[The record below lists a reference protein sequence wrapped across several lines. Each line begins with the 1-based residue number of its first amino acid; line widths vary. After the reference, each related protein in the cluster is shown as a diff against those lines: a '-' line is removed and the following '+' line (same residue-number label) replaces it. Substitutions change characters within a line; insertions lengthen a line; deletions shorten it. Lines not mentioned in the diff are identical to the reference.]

1 MRNSKAIIFDM
12 DGVLIDSEPFWG
24 QASMEVMQ
32 SVGIPYTRDDVMRYQ
47 GVRIGDIVSR
57 VWDENP
63 VSYSKEEIENM
74 VCERV
79 SELVLESGRVLPGI
93 DNVIQKAAKWGL
105 KIGLATSTPRRV
117 AVNFIKRVGIGENI
131 EVMCTGEEVAYGK
144 PHPEIYILCAERLGV
159 EPWNCVV
166 FEDSVN
172 GVVAAKA
179 ARMHTVAVP
188 AAESRG
194 DKRYGIADVMLDSL
208 SSFTDDMIP

>member
-188 AAESRG
+188 APTAYD
-194 DKRYGIADVMLDSL
+194 DKRYGIADVKLHSL
-208 SSFTDDMIP
+208 ADFTDDMIP

>member
-1 MRNSKAIIFDM
+1 MKNSKAIIFDM

-32 SVGIPYTRDDVMRYQ
+32 SVGIPYTRDDVMRFQ

-117 AVNFIKRVGIGENI
+117 AVNFIKRVGIGDNI
-131 EVMCTGEEVAYGK
+131 DVMCTGEEVAYGK

-159 EPWNCVV
+159 EPWECIV

>member
-1 MRNSKAIIFDM
+1 MKNTKAIIFDM

-32 SVGIPYTRDDVMRYQ
+32 RVGIPYTRDDVMRYQ

-63 VSYSKEEIENM
+63 VSFSKQEIERM
-74 VCERV
+74 VCDRV

-93 DNVIQKAAKWGL
+93 DNVLKRAEKWGL
-105 KIGLATSTPRRV
+105 KIGLATSTPRSV
-117 AVNFIKRVGIGENI
+117 AVNFIKRVGIGDSI
-131 EVMCTGEEVAYGK
+131 EVMCTGEEVVYGK
-144 PHPEIYILCAERLGV
+144 PHPEIYILCASRLGV
-159 EPWNCVV
+159 EPWECIV

-179 ARMHTVAVP
+179 ARMHTIAVP
-188 AAESRG
+188 APISYE
-194 DKRYGIADVMLDSL
+194 DKRYGIADVQLHSL
-208 SSFTDDMIP
+208 TDFIDDMIP

>member
-1 MRNSKAIIFDM
+1 MKNSKAIIFDM

-117 AVNFIKRVGIGENI
+117 AVNFIKRVGIGDNI
-131 EVMCTGEEVAYGK
+131 DVMCTGEEVAYGK

-159 EPWNCVV
+159 EPWECIV

>member
-1 MRNSKAIIFDM
+1 MKNSKAIIFDM

-24 QASMEVMQ
+24 QASMETMAK
-32 SVGIPYTRDDVMRYQ
+32 VGIPYTRDDVMRFQ

-63 VSYSKEEIENM
+63 VSYSKEEIECM

-117 AVNFIKRVGIGENI
+117 AVNFIKRVGIGDNI
-131 EVMCTGEEVAYGK
+131 DVMCTGEEVAYGK

-159 EPWNCVV
+159 EPWECVV

>member
-1 MRNSKAIIFDM
+1 MKNSKAIIFDM

-24 QASMEVMQ
+24 QASMEVMER
-32 SVGIPYTRDDVMRYQ
+32 VGIPYTRDDVMRYQ

-63 VSYSKEEIENM
+63 VSYSKEEIEGM
-74 VCERV
+74 VCDRV

-93 DNVIQKAAKWGL
+93 DNILQKAVKLGL
-105 KIGLATSTPRRV
+105 RIGLATSTPRRV
-117 AVNFIKRVGIGENI
+117 AVNFIKRVGIGESI

-159 EPWNCVV
+159 EPWECIV

-179 ARMHTVAVP
+179 ARMYTVAVP
-188 AAESRG
+188 APEARG
-194 DKRYGIADVMLDSL
+194 DKRYGIADVKLDTL
-208 SSFTDDMIP
+208 EDFTDDMIP